1 MTELPYPILPIPND
15 WDRRGLPAWTYHS
28 PALFALEREK
38 LFMTHWQVVGHDC
51 DVPNPGD
58 WVTYDL
64 LGERAVVMRGQDG
77 VVRAFHNLCRHRG
90 ARVVD
95 GAQGSCKGAVVCPFH
110 GWVYNL
116 DGTLRGASQPK
127 AFGTLNREE
136 FGLKPIE
143 MQSFHGFIFLRF
155 GPGPQPDVATLLAPF
170 DADFAACDLKS
181 LLPVAVPDWS
191 TDLPVN
197 WKSVRDVDDEG
208 YHVAL
213 AHPAL
218 QDLYGRTYRDHHLEN
233 GLSMSI
239 GWFGDV
245 PAKGWSVRQYVKAS
259 PPRPDLPQ
267 HLQKAWAYY
276 GLFPNQV
283 FTVTREVTDR
293 ATGAVTVP
301 ADYTELGWLMW
312 TVTALALI
320 AREASFAHWARA
332 KSFHGF
338 GPLGPVVAT
347 GLDPH
352 ALVVRTRVNGRE
364 RQNYPVADMVFDPV
378 SLVERLSRDM
388 TLAPGDVIACGTS
401 LGALPVK
408 AGTLV
413 EVEIDGIG
421 VLANRFV

>member
-1 MTELPYPILPIPND
+1 MTELPYPILTIPND

-28 PALFALEREK
+28 PAMFALEREK

-58 WVTYDL
+58 WITYDL

-95 GAQGSCKGAVVCPFH
+95 GAQGSCKGSIVCPFH

-127 AFGTLNREE
+127 SFGTLNREE

-155 GPGPQPDVATLLAPF
+155 CPGPQADIATLLAPF
-170 DADFAACDLKS
+170 DADFAAHDLKS

-191 TDLPVN
+191 TDLAVN
-197 WKSVRDVDDEG
+197 WKSVRDVDNEG

-213 AHPAL
+213 AHPGL

-283 FTVTREVTDR
+283 FTVTPEGMQFYHDIPLSVGMTRLTGRVYRWGNEPRNARLARYLAFRIDR
-293 ATGAVTVP
+293 QTSAEDQQLQIWSNESMKSDAFEGFHLSDLEYGLRRHHDGLRRLMPVMSLDHPPPEDRIAAAN
-301 ADYTELGWLMW
+301 ADLSCKAE
-312 TVTALALI
+312 
-320 AREASFAHWARA
+320 
-332 KSFHGF
+332 
-338 GPLGPVVAT
+338 
-347 GLDPH
+347 
-352 ALVVRTRVNGRE
+352 GR
-364 RQNYPVADMVFDPV
+364 R
-378 SLVERLSRDM
+378 
-388 TLAPGDVIACGTS
+388 
-401 LGALPVK
+401 
-408 AGTLV
+408 
-413 EVEIDGIG
+413 
-421 VLANRFV
+421 

>member
-1 MTELPYPILPIPND
+1 MTELPYPIITIPND

-28 PALFALEREK
+28 PAMFALEREK
-38 LFMTHWQVVGHDC
+38 LFMTHWQVVGHEC

-95 GAQGSCKGAVVCPFH
+95 GTQGSCKGSVVCPFH

-127 AFGTLNREE
+127 AFGALNREE

-155 GPGPQPDVATLLAPF
+155 GPGPQPDIATLLAPF
-170 DADFAACDLKS
+170 DSDFAAYDLKS
-181 LLPVAVPDWS
+181 LLPVAGPDWS

-197 WKSVRDVDDEG
+197 WKSVRDVDNEG

-213 AHPAL
+213 AHPGL

-283 FTVTREVTDR
+283 FTVTPEGMQFYHDIPLSVGMTRLTGRVYRWGNEPRNARLARYLAFRIDR
-293 ATGAVTVP
+293 QTSAEDQQLQIWSNESMKSDAFEGFHLSDLEYGLRRHHDGLRRLMPVMSLDHPPPEDRIAAAN
-301 ADYTELGWLMW
+301 ADLSCKAE
-312 TVTALALI
+312 
-320 AREASFAHWARA
+320 
-332 KSFHGF
+332 
-338 GPLGPVVAT
+338 
-347 GLDPH
+347 
-352 ALVVRTRVNGRE
+352 GR
-364 RQNYPVADMVFDPV
+364 R
-378 SLVERLSRDM
+378 
-388 TLAPGDVIACGTS
+388 
-401 LGALPVK
+401 
-408 AGTLV
+408 
-413 EVEIDGIG
+413 
-421 VLANRFV
+421 